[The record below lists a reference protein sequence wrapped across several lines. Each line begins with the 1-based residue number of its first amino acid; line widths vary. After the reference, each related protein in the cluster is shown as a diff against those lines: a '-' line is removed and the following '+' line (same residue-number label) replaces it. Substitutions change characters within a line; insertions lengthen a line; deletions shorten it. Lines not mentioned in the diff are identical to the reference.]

1 MKPSAETGNASRRR
15 SATFVTCGPFS
26 GTNEAL
32 LPLLAEALGELEI
45 ERFDVT
51 SWLRQSRRRQFV
63 VGTHVLAGSP
73 AALRERGRFR
83 RALYR
88 SPYLANLI
96 RREAQELAER
106 RPRAFSLQTQS
117 LFDASVPGLPHFVY
131 TDDTVLANTEYP
143 GFDPAQVDRAWVERE
158 RRIYE
163 NARVTF
169 TMGGHVSRSLVEHY
183 GIDPDRVLEVGAGGN
198 VLPRPRRASA
208 AGSETVLFV
217 GREWERK
224 GGPELA
230 AAMALLRRQ
239 RPQASLVVAG
249 CSPQLDEAAG
259 ARVLGE
265 VGSEVVAEL
274 FADAAVLC
282 MPTRIEPFGLVF
294 IEALSCGVPVVA
306 TDLGALRDIVTD
318 GESGYLVGIDDPPA
332 LAATLERLLEDPERN
347 RRFGEA
353 GRDHVLARFTWP
365 RVAAAMAAMIRAE
378 IGGDDGN

>member
-1 MKPSAETGNASRRR
+1 MKPGSGPSGGPSRA
-15 SATFVTCGPFS
+15 ATFVTCGPFS

-32 LPLLAEALGELEI
+32 LPLLEEAFEELDAERCDIA
-45 ERFDVT
+45 
-51 SWLRQSRRRQFV
+51 SWLRQSRRRELA
-63 VGTHVLAGSP
+63 VGTRVFVSDPTAI
-73 AALRERGRFR
+73 RGRTRFR

-88 SPYLANLI
+88 SPYLARLI
-96 RREAQELAER
+96 RRQMQELAER
-106 RPRAFSLQTQS
+106 RPPAFSLQTQS
-117 LFDASVPGLPHFVY
+117 MFDASVPGVPHFVY
-131 TDDTVLANTEYP
+131 TDDTVLASTSYP
-143 GFDPAQVDRAWVERE
+143 GFDPQQLDQAWVERE

-169 TMGGHVSRSLVEHY
+169 TMGGHVARSLVEHY

-230 AAMALLRRQ
+230 AAMALLRRR

-265 VGSEVVAEL
+265 ISSEVVAEL

-318 GESGYLVGIDDPPA
+318 GESGYLVGIDDPPT
-332 LAATLERLLEDPERN
+332 LAATLEQLLADPERN

-365 RVAAAMAAMIRAE
+365 RVAAAMVTRIRAE
-378 IGGDDGN
+378 IGSGDDS